1 MPFQSF
7 VHFAAE
13 KNNMSVISAFYEH
26 CYTIPTLY
34 KMLNQSAMLWFIHVD
49 QMKATVII
57 CKNLTMVAPQ
67 YKNKKEEEEKKE
79 KKKACPTKW

>member
-26 CYTIPTLY
+26 YTIPTLY

-79 KKKACPTKW
+79 EKKACPTK